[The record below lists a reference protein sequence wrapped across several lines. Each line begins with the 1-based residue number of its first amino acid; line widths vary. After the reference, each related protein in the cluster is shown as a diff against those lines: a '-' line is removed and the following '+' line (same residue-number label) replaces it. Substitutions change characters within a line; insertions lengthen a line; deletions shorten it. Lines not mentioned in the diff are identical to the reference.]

1 MRLRDP
7 GVEVAAL
14 LDRAERE
21 PSAEV
26 WERLDRLLIVE
37 GECWF
42 SAGFAALPRLSSL
55 AQSGAA
61 EHRAQAIDLAAA
73 IVMTLHRHHRDDDLV
88 RADPAALATLHR
100 LAAPRLAGMSGGQLL
115 RSFQAACAFAGYTF
129 WATIS
134 LDFTDEHYRILCPH
148 CATPLMIV
156 IGDYGRYAAIRD
168 HDEGD
173 ILRTPL
179 RPVEPAALHGFRRWM
194 HDTAAGGDP
203 ILAGGLTY
211 LFGDAT
217 CSRCHSVFNVAD
229 WYEAE
234 NSPAQPIDP
243 VIPRVDRST

>member
-1 MRLRDP
+1 M
-7 GVEVAAL
+7 
-14 LDRAERE
+14 RE
-21 PSAEV
+21 PSTGV
-26 WERLDRLLIVE
+26 WQRLDRLLIVE
-37 GECWF
+37 GECWY
-42 SAGFAALPRLSSL
+42 SAGFAALPRLSAL
-55 AQSGAA
+55 AHSGA
-61 EHRAQAIDLAAA
+61 EGHRAHAIDLAAA

-100 LAAPRLAGMSGGQLL
+100 LAAQRLPSMSGRALL

-134 LDFTDEHYRILCPH
+134 LDFTDEHYRIHCPH

-156 IGDYGRYAAIRD
+156 IGDYGHYAAIRD
-168 HDEGD
+168 HDDGD

-179 RPVEPAALHGFRRWM
+179 RPVEPATLHGVRRWM
-194 HDTAAGGDP
+194 HDTAAACGDL

-217 CSRCHSVFNVAD
+217 CSSCHSVFNVAD

-243 VIPRVDRST
+243 VIPLVDRST